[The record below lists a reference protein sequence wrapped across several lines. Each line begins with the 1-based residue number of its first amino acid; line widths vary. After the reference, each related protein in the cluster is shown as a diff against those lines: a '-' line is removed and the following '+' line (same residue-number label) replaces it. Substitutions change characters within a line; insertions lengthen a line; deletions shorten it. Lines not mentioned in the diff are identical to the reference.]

1 MEVDLL
7 DFLVPVENN
16 KTLFVWNITSDL
28 TEAHIHE
35 RLHTIFSSFGPL
47 YLVKVRPND
56 PLSTPGFNGMIKFYS
71 AAQACKAQQSTDGHM
86 LFQNTPLKVK
96 LSSKQTPHFL
106 SRSRP
111 LSHARCVELANH
123 CLGFNGWT
131 CDIIALK
138 ELPGEEKED
147 GKEDEAGVSGRV
159 HLKLGCVVQISFPH
173 HGVSTRGAAVV
184 EDILAHAGPEALLQ
198 KRRSLHRL
206 VRDKAAAQAFSTVV
220 LVLLGEGKV
229 MVELRR
235 SAEHLF
241 SEEPEGLIQV
251 HDQNRDQ
258 VENIPVDEDLW
269 EHEDL
274 DLTVW

>member
-1 MEVDLL
+1 MEVDVL

-16 KTLFVWNITSDL
+16 KTLFVWNIQPDL

-35 RLHTIFSSFGPL
+35 RLHAVFSSFGPL
-47 YLVKVRPND
+47 YLVKVRPNAA
-56 PLSTPGFNGMIKFYS
+56 LSTPGFNGMVKFYS
-71 AAQACKAQQSTDGHM
+71 AAQARKAQRNTDGRA
-86 LFQNTPLKVK
+86 LFQNTPLMVR

-106 SRSRP
+106 SGNKP
-111 LSHARCVELANH
+111 LSHARCVELANE

-131 CDIIALK
+131 CDIITLK
-138 ELPGEEKED
+138 ELPCEEE
-147 GKEDEAGVSGRV
+147 EEEEEAGGRV
-159 HLKLGCVVQISFPH
+159 RVKLGCVVQISFPR

-184 EDILAHAGPEALLQ
+184 EEDVVAAGPEALLQ
-198 KRRSLHRL
+198 KRSRMHKL
-206 VRDKAAAQAFSTVV
+206 VRDKAAVQAFSTVV

-229 MVELRR
+229 TVELRR

-241 SEEPEGLIQV
+241 SEESQGIVQV
-251 HDQNRDQ
+251 HSRDRDRDR
-258 VENIPVDEDLW
+258 VDNFPANEDLW